1 MNNYNSAMTQSPLMV
16 DAGKLNQD
24 EMKNVLSSTANNDT
38 NITNNIMGKY
48 IVTIW
53 YEMTIYYIMIIEKYA
68 TSYY

>member
-1 MNNYNSAMTQSPLMV
+1 MTQSPLMV